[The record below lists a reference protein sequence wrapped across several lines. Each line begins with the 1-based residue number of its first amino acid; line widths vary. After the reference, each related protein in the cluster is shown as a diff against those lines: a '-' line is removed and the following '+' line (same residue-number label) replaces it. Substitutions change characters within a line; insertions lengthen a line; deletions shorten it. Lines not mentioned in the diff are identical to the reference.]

1 MKTPMQTR
9 SHSLSAAS
17 IAATLMMAGGLAI
30 AQQPAVENP
39 SVAAPAPATATPAV
53 NKSALGLGQ
62 IEALLQRQGIHVKEL
77 EVRDNVV
84 EVEGHDAT
92 NRKVEVTV
100 DRRSGEILSRR
111 FDD

>member
-1 MKTPMQTR
+1 MKTRMNTR
-9 SHSLSAAS
+9 SHSFATAMT
-17 IAATLMMAGGLAI
+17 AATLMMAGGLAI

-39 SVAAPAPATATPAV
+39 TVAAPAPAAATPTAS
-53 NKSALGLGQ
+53 KGTLGLGQ

-92 NRKVEVTV
+92 NRKIELTV

>member
-1 MKTPMQTR
+1 VSRRLLQPRQR
-9 SHSLSAAS
+9 PLSVKAR
-17 IAATLMMAGGLAI
+17 LAW
-30 AQQPAVENP
+30 AR
-39 SVAAPAPATATPAV
+39 
-53 NKSALGLGQ
+53 
-62 IEALLQRQGIHVKEL
+62 EALLQRQGIRVQEL
-77 EVRDNVV
+77 EVRDHVV